1 MTWLEALTY
10 AQSSIGIAA
19 IAGVVI
25 FAAAEYIPGLLGWLE
40 NPKAKRLVVLVL
52 CMVIPVGALLLE
64 LFTVSYAPVTFD
76 AIWQAL
82 FTGMAAFG
90 VATTVHTTVLKMKKQ

>member
-19 IAGVVI
+19 IVGVLVFVTSEYVPGFVEVI
-25 FAAAEYIPGLLGWLE
+25 E
-40 NPKAKRLVVLVL
+40 NPKIKRLMVLVL
-52 CMVIPVGALLLE
+52 SMIIPVGALLLE

-76 AIWQAL
+76 VLWQAL
-82 FTGMAAFG
+82 FTGIASFG
-90 VATTVHTTVLKMKKQ
+90 FATAVHTTVMKSKT